1 MFKTFEGSIDQYT
14 RALQAHI
21 THLLDMKVDDCEI
34 ASSLS
39 QEVMNSPLAYGYHS
53 HAKKMKVNTKT
64 TKGIL
69 KALRACDTLTTLLTN
84 DERFKRLKV
93 TKTEDLAS
101 FMSRINTAWS
111 ELDLYK

>member
-39 QEVMNSPLAYGYHS
+39 QGVMNSPLAYRYHS
-53 HAKKMKVNTKT
+53 HAKKMKVSTET

-84 DERFKRLKV
+84 DERFRRLKM

-101 FMSRINTAWS
+101 FSHFIQYGPS
-111 ELDLYK
+111 DL